1 MSNIAALL
9 KSEISRLSRR
19 EVRKEVL
26 PLRRSAAA
34 HRREIA
40 ALKRTIAALDRRAKS
55 LAKVAARPDNKTAAS
70 DETQTRFVAKG
81 LVSLRKRLGLSAA
94 DLARLLGVSMQSIYN
109 WEHKK
114 ATPRREQVAA
124 IAAVRSIGKKEARQ
138 RLDASTGRQPRKKT
152 AKTSSA
158 PAQQKKRMRTNS
170 AVKRRRRKAQKS

>member
-1 MSNIAALL
+1 MPNIAALL

-19 EVRKEVL
+19 EIRKEVL

-94 DLARLLGVSMQSIYN
+94 DLARLLGVSMQSVYN

-114 ATPRREQVAA
+114 ATPRKEQVAA

-138 RLDASTGRQPRKKT
+138 RLDASAGRQPRKA

-158 PAQQKKRMRTNS
+158 RVQRKKRMRTNS
-170 AVKRRRRKAQKS
+170 PVSRRRRKAQKS